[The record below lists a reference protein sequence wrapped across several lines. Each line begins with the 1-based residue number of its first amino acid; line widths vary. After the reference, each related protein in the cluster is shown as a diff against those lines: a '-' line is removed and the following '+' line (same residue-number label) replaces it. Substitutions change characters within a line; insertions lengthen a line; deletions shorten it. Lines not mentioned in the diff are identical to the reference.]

1 MPALKARASR
11 AAVLIPAALALVP
24 ATADADSLRM
34 TAKEVSLFRAVNAH
48 TRSKWSHAADFA
60 GT

>member
-1 MPALKARASR
+1 MPALKARARR

-34 TAKEVSLFRAVNAH
+34 TV
-48 TRSKWSHAADFA
+48 TADFA